1 MKSEDLQITVLDGG
15 YLVSVCGRANF
26 DYAVPLRELSGKLTQ
41 DNWLQIDLEN
51 CEAMDSTF
59 MGVLTMLALK
69 MRKFGSQVMLIGA
82 SETLL
87 KLLRDLGVAK
97 LFKLAEE
104 NGRVAG
110 NGVALPTAGRADMLT
125 TAQTVADAHRALVGA
140 DSANAEK
147 FKQVIE
153 FADQDVE
160 RLKKQ
165 SE

>member
-1 MKSEDLQITVLDGG
+1 MKSEDLQITALDGG
-15 YLVSVCGRANF
+15 YMVTVSGRANF
-26 DYAVPLRELSGKLTQ
+26 DYAVPLRELAGKLTK

-69 MRKFGSQVMLIGA
+69 LRKFGSQVMLIGA
-82 SETLL
+82 SEVLL

-104 NGRVAG
+104 KGNTSG
-110 NGVALPTAGRADMLT
+110 NGVSLPTGGRSDMLT
-125 TAQTVADAHRALVGA
+125 TAQTVAEAHRALVGA